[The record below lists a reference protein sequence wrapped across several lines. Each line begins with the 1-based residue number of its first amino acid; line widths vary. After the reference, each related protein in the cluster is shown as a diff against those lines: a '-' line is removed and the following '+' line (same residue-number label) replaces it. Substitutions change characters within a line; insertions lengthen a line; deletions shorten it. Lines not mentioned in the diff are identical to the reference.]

1 MKKFT
6 VKTLAM
12 ALVFVCAAILS
23 SCSCSRDKK
32 DLLSFVPADTA
43 GVAVIDLTNLWDQL
57 EIKADGDDLSYCSE
71 LKDLLKLSNVKNK
84 DLDKV
89 AELLKMFEGT
99 AKTIVIFEYEDAVW
113 GTFYVKD
120 GDDFIKTLEDEGKAD
135 FDKEDGYKVWE
146 HMAVKGDQVW
156 FCVNPAKMDDDID
169 PEAIEKLADLD
180 KDKRF
185 DKKYEKIAE
194 YMLGEDVCSAYC
206 INIDKVL
213 DYVNNSYDRQMCN
226 MALSMV
232 FDDAKFLVGQSKLN
246 DKGMTGEVR
255 VLNEKENPAKFLL
268 PMAKI
273 EAAGLSKLNN
283 NAPLIAAVAVNPEL
297 VQKIKGVIEKMDG
310 PLSQGD
316 QEMFSILGAISG
328 TSGLSFATPT
338 DGTLVLSFNN
348 PDTPSQLGSLLAEAG
363 TDVEFSTAGTQLIG
377 RLAGSPAAGQGQA
390 PSQLVGQYAGIYI
403 DAAKEGG
410 KLISGYDLSKLGK
423 MWLTLGPDGDGV
435 KLCSAWEIKN
445 PMRTLLKEILAIAQ
459 GFMSNSI
466 TSPALEE
473 MNRGF
478 FVARHEASMD
488 SAYMDST
495 YMYDDYY
502 YDEYA
507 TPAPEAAPA
516 VEAAPAADDY
526 AMPAEAAK

>member
-12 ALVFVCAAILS
+12 TLVFVCAAILS

-57 EIKADGDDLSYCSE
+57 EIKVDGDDLSYCSE
-71 LKDLLKLSNVKNK
+71 IKDLLKLGNIKSK

-89 AELLKMFEGT
+89 AEVLKMFEGT

-120 GDDFIKTLEDEGKAD
+120 GDDFIKTLEDEGNAD
-135 FDKEDGYKVWE
+135 FDKEEGYKVWE
-146 HMAVKGDQVW
+146 HIAVKGDQVW
-156 FCVNPAKMDDDID
+156 FCVNPAKTDDDID
-169 PEAIEKLADLD
+169 PEAIEQLADLD

-206 INIDKVL
+206 INMEKIL

-232 FDDAKFLVGQSKLN
+232 FDQAKFLVGQSKLN

-255 VLNEKENPAKFLL
+255 MLNDKQEPAKFLL

-310 PLSQGD
+310 SLSEGD
-316 QEMFSILGAISG
+316 QEVFSVLGALSG
-328 TSGLSFATPT
+328 TSGFSLATAS
-338 DGTLVLSFNN
+338 DGTLVVNFDNAT
-348 PDTPSQLGSLLAEAG
+348 TPSQFGTLLSS
-363 TDVEFSTAGTQLIG
+363 DQSKIEFSTAGNQLIA
-377 RLAGSPAAGQGQA
+377 RLPGTPAAGQGQA
-390 PSQLVGQYAGIYI
+390 PSELVGQYAGIYI
-403 DAAKEGG
+403 DGSKEGG
-410 KLISGYDLSKLGK
+410 KIVNGYDLSKLGK
-423 MWLTLGPDGDGV
+423 MWMTLGPDGDGV
-435 KLCSAWEIKN
+435 KLTSGWDLKN

-459 GFMSNSI
+459 GVMSNSI
-466 TSPALEE
+466 TAPGLEE
-473 MNRGF
+473 FEMKYMCGSE
-478 FVARHEASMD
+478 VAAE
-488 SAYMDST
+488 MDST
-495 YMYDDYY
+495 YVYDDYY
-502 YDEYA
+502 YDDYA
-507 TPAPEAAPA
+507 IPEMEAPA
-516 VEAAPAADDY
+516 AEAAPAAEYY

>member
-12 ALVFVCAAILS
+12 ALVFVCVAVMS

-32 DLLSFVPADTA
+32 GLLSFVPADTA

-71 LKDLLKLSNVKNK
+71 IKDLLKLGNVKNK

-89 AELLKMFEGT
+89 AEVLKMFEGT

-146 HMAVKGDQVW
+146 HIAVKGDQVW
-156 FCVNPAKMDDDID
+156 FCVNPAKEDDDID

-206 INIDKVL
+206 VNIDKVL

-232 FDDAKFLVGQSKLN
+232 FDQAKFLVGQSKLN

-255 VLNEKENPAKFLL
+255 VLSDKQEPAKFLL

-297 VQKIKGVIEKMDG
+297 VQKIKGVIEKMAG
-310 PLSQGD
+310 PLSQSD
-316 QEMFSILGAISG
+316 QGMFSVLGALSG
-328 TSGLSFATPT
+328 TSGFSLATAS
-338 DGTLVLSFNN
+338 DGTLVVNFDNAT
-348 PDTPSQLGSLLAEAG
+348 TPSQVGTLLSS
-363 TDVEFSTAGTQLIG
+363 DQSKIEFSTAGNQLIA
-377 RLAGSPAAGQGQA
+377 RLPGTPAAGQGQA

-403 DAAKEGG
+403 DASKEGG
-410 KLISGYDLSKLGK
+410 KIVNGYDLSKLGK
-423 MWLTLGPDGDGV
+423 MWMTLGPDGDGV
-435 KLCSAWEIKN
+435 KLTSGWDLKN
-445 PMRTLLKEILAIAQ
+445 PVRTLLKEILAIAQ
-459 GFMSNSI
+459 GVMSNSI
-466 TSPALEE
+466 TAPGLEE
-473 MNRGF
+473 FETKYMS
-478 FVARHEASMD
+478 APPEASMD
-488 SAYMDST
+488 STA

-507 TPAPEAAPA
+507 MPATDAAEAPTEAAA
-516 VEAAPAADDY
+516 
-526 AMPAEAAK
+526 PAEAAW

>member
-1 MKKFT
+1 MKKLT

-71 LKDLLKLSNVKNK
+71 LKDLLKMSQAKTK

-89 AELLKMFEGT
+89 EEMLKMFEGT
-99 AKTIVIFEYEDAVW
+99 AKTIVIFEHDNALW

-120 GDDFIKTLEDEGKAD
+120 DKEFIETVKDIDDDID
-135 FDKEDGYKVWE
+135 FDEEDGYQVCE
-146 HMAVKGDQVW
+146 NVAVKKDQVW
-156 FCVNPAKMDDDID
+156 FCVDFEDSDKGID
-169 PEAIEKLADLD
+169 TEAIEKLADLD

-206 INIDKVL
+206 INIDKVI

-255 VLNEKENPAKFLL
+255 VLNDKENPAKFLL

-328 TSGLSFATPT
+328 TSGLSLATAS
-338 DGTLVLSFNN
+338 DGTVVVSFDN
-348 PDTPSQLGSLLAEAG
+348 PNTPAQVGSLLSEAG
-363 TDVEFSTAGTQLIG
+363 TKYEFSTVGTQLIA
-377 RLAGSPAAGQGQA
+377 RLPGTPAAGQGQA
-390 PSQLVGQYAGIYI
+390 PSELVGQYAGIYI
-403 DAAKEGG
+403 DLAKEGG

-435 KLCSAWEIKN
+435 KLSSCWELKN
-445 PMRTLLKEILAIAQ
+445 PVKTLLKEILVIAQ
-459 GFMSNSI
+459 GVMSNSI
-466 TSPALEE
+466 SAPGLEE
-473 MNRGF
+473 FELKFM
-478 FVARHEASMD
+478 AAHDYAEAQ
-488 SAYMDST
+488 DST

-507 TPAPEAAPA
+507 TPAPA

-526 AMPAEAAK
+526 AMPAEAAAK